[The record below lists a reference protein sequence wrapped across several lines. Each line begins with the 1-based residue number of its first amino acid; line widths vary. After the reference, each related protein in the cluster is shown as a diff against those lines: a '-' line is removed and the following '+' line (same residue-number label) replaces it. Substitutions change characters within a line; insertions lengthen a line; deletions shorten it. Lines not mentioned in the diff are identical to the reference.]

1 MLKLLVSGGWL
12 AGEPDETPAA
22 ETPPA
27 AIRLGPTIRR
37 L

>member
-1 MLKLLVSGGWL
+1 VLKLLVAGGWL
-12 AGEPDETPAA
+12 AGAADEDTGSILPTP
-22 ETPPA
+22 